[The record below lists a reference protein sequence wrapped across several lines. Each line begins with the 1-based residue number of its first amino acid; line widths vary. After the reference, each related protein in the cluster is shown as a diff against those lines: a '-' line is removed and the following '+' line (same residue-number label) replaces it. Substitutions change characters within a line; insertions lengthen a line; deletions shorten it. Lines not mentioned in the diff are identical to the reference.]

1 VFYLI
6 VVVDALDKS
15 EYDPVGVLGID
26 LGIVNLA
33 VDSDRQIF
41 ESSKVEKTRKHYN
54 ERRSGL
60 QKIGTRS
67 AKRKLKKLSGKERRF
82 KKDTNHI
89 ISKKIVSKAKGTARA
104 IGIEDLTN
112 IRTRVT
118 VKGNKEKRDRHSKW
132 AFAELREFMTYK
144 ARKEGVP
151 LLKPVKSKNT
161 SRQCSSCGYIDKRNR
176 KNQNDFECL
185 QCHYK
190 EMADY
195 VAAKNIADKARVS
208 VNKPMVA
215 PLFPVVTS
223 PHFSKVGS

>member
-1 VFYLI
+1 
-6 VVVDALDKS
+6 
-15 EYDPVGVLGID
+15 
-26 LGIVNLA
+26 
-33 VDSDRQIF
+33 
-41 ESSKVEKTRKHYN
+41 
-54 ERRSGL
+54 
-60 QKIGTRS
+60 
-67 AKRKLKKLSGKERRF
+67 LSGKERRF

-89 ISKKIVSKAKGTARA
+89 ISKKIVSKSKGTARA
-104 IGIEDLTN
+104 IVIEDLTN

-144 ARKEGVP
+144 AKKEGVP

-161 SRQCSSCGYIDKRNR
+161 SRQCPSCKYIDKRNR

-208 VNKPMVA
+208 VNEPVVA
-215 PLFPVVTS
+215 PLSTAVTS
-223 PHFSKVGS
+223 PHLLRVGS